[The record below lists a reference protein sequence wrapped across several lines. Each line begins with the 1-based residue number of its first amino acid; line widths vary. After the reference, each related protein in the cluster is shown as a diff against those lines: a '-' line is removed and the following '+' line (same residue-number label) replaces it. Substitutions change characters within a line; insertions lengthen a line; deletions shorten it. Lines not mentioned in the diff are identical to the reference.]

1 MAGSMGWPVPVLV
14 EKQDFD
20 AAGFCVVAGAGGLF
34 GLAQDD
40 ALCGEALGNECIA
53 HAKGTTLGQLA
64 VKVDVAGGVVVASQ
78 QDTTASGL

>member
-1 MAGSMGWPVPVLV
+1 MPVSV

-40 ALCGEALGNECIA
+40 ALCGDALGDEGIA
-53 HAKGTTLGQLA
+53 HAKGAALGQIA
-64 VKVDVAGGVVVASQ
+64 VEVDVAGGIVVASQ